1 MYSEQ
6 QKSLELKQYT
16 QVAQVSMA
24 TQRKFP
30 LQKAVNV
37 IQSILTE
44 TPSQKMSFQKILELQ
59 DYIQNKLADLET
71 AKDGSLEQ
79 FIKNVESLIEKGFT
93 FTKDDNKSLNQRS
106 SHILQEELSP
116 ERQKFKMIK
125 ETIDKSRRAKSTMR
139 EIGRAH
145 V

>member
-1 MYSEQ
+1 
-6 QKSLELKQYT
+6 
-16 QVAQVSMA
+16 
-24 TQRKFP
+24 
-30 LQKAVNV
+30 
-37 IQSILTE
+37 
-44 TPSQKMSFQKILELQ
+44 MSFQKILELQ

-93 FTKDDNKSLNQRS
+93 FSKDDSKSLNQRS

-139 EIGRAH
+139 AGFDSDSLFLPSLIVGDKDDIINMNYQPKTTSNKKSNIF
-145 V
+145 